1 MNVIICIDNNGGMLF
16 NYRRQSKDRFVQ
28 EDIIQL
34 IGNHRLWMNQFT
46 KNQFLNV
53 STNIHQINVAEDFL
67 KKAQNGDYCFVENV
81 DIFPYI
87 SKIDRIILYKWNRVY
102 PSDTFLLLDLSEWTL
117 ENTEDFVGHSHD
129 KITKE
134 IYRR

>member
-81 DIFPYI
+81 DISPHI
-87 SKIDRIILYKWNRVY
+87 SKIDKIILFKWNRVY
-102 PSDTFLLLDLSEWTL
+102 PADTFLSLDLSEWTL
-117 ENTEDFVGHSHD
+117 ENTEDFTGHSHD

>member
-53 STNIHQINVAEDFL
+53 STSIHQINVAEDFL
-67 KKAQNGDYCFVENV
+67 KKLFC
-81 DIFPYI
+81 
-87 SKIDRIILYKWNRVY
+87 
-102 PSDTFLLLDLSEWTL
+102 
-117 ENTEDFVGHSHD
+117 
-129 KITKE
+129 
-134 IYRR
+134 